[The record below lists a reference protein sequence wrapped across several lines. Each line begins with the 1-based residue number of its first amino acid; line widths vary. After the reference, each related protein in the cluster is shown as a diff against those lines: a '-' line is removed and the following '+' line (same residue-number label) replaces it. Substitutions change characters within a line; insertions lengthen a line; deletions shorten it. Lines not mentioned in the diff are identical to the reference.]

1 MKQITKVGRSFI
13 DNIKSYIIMGLIVV
27 LVPSFALGQNFF
39 QPQENGNKPTEKVV
53 PNEPTEKVVPNE
65 PVEKVVPNE
74 PAEKVVP
81 VVPKVTLPRVAG
93 AIPYGTIFVLK
104 KPITCNDTPVIKN
117 FIENMNG
124 MIPIT
129 IGVDKNPMGVITSL
143 IQLYTNPT
151 TYTFA
156 VVEHFAIKKSCII
169 FQGHD
174 FDIILPERYSP
185 DAPKSER

>member
-27 LVPSFALGQNFF
+27 LVPSFALGQIFF
-39 QPQENGNKPTEKVV
+39 QPQENGN
-53 PNEPTEKVVPNE
+53 EPTEKVM
-65 PVEKVVPNE
+65 
-74 PAEKVVP
+74 P
-81 VVPKVTLPRVAG
+81 VVPKVAPPRIAG

-104 KPITCNDTPVIKN
+104 KPVTCNDTPVIKN

-185 DAPKSER
+185 DAPKPERQALN

>member
-1 MKQITKVGRSFI
+1 MKQTTKVGRSFI

-53 PNEPTEKVVPNE
+53 PNEPTEKVM
-65 PVEKVVPNE
+65 
-74 PAEKVVP
+74 P
-81 VVPKVTLPRVAG
+81 VVPKVAPPRIAG

-104 KPITCNDTPVIKN
+104 KPVTCNDTPVIKT

-124 MIPIT
+124 MVPIT
-129 IGVDKNPMGVITSL
+129 IGVDKNSMGAITSL
-143 IQLYTNPT
+143 VQLYTNPIT
-151 TYTFA
+151 DTFA

-174 FDIILPERYSP
+174 FDIIL
-185 DAPKSER
+185 SERFSHQPAEARKTSI

>member
-1 MKQITKVGRSFI
+1 MDGIQITKVGRSFI

-27 LVPSFALGQNFF
+27 LVPSFALGQNFL
-39 QPQENGNKPTEKVV
+39 QPQENENKPTEKVV
-53 PNEPTEKVVPNE
+53 PNEPT
-65 PVEKVVPNE
+65 
-74 PAEKVVP
+74 EKVVP

-174 FDIILPERYSP
+174 FDIILPERYGRGPSKP
-185 DAPKSER
+185 EAQAFN

>member
-1 MKQITKVGRSFI
+1 MKQTTKVGRSFI

-27 LVPSFALGQNFF
+27 LVPSFALGQIFF
-39 QPQENGNKPTEKVV
+39 QPQENGN
-53 PNEPTEKVVPNE
+53 EPTEKVVT
-65 PVEKVVPNE
+65 
-74 PAEKVVP
+74 
-81 VVPKVTLPRVAG
+81 VVPKVALPRVAG

-104 KPITCNDTPVIKN
+104 KPVTCNDTPVIKN

-129 IGVDKNPMGVITSL
+129 IGIDKNPMGVITSL

-156 VVEHFAIKKSCII
+156 IVEHFAIKKSCII

-174 FDIILPERYSP
+174 FDIILPERYGLA
-185 DAPKSER
+185 APKPQNDKH

>member
-27 LVPSFALGQNFF
+27 LVPSFALGQIFF
-39 QPQENGNKPTEKVV
+39 QPQENG
-53 PNEPTEKVVPNE
+53 NEPTEKVVPNE
-65 PVEKVVPNE
+65 PT
-74 PAEKVVP
+74 EKVVP

-104 KPITCNDTPVIKN
+104 KPINCNDTPVIKN

-156 VVEHFAIKKSCII
+156 IVEHFAIKKSCII

-174 FDIILPERYSP
+174 FDIILPERYGLA
-185 DAPKSER
+185 APKPQNDKH

>member
-1 MKQITKVGRSFI
+1 MKQITKAVQLFG
-13 DNIKSYIIMGLIVV
+13 DNIKSYIIVGLIVV
-27 LVPSFALGQNFF
+27 LVPSFALGQNFL
-39 QPQENGNKPTEKVV
+39 QPQENG
-53 PNEPTEKVVPNE
+53 NEPTEKVVPNE
-65 PVEKVVPNE
+65 PT
-74 PAEKVVP
+74 EKVVP

-143 IQLYTNPT
+143 IQLYTNPIT
-151 TYTFA
+151 DTFA

-185 DAPKSER
+185 DAPKPERQALN

>member
-1 MKQITKVGRSFI
+1 
-13 DNIKSYIIMGLIVV
+13 MGLIVV

-53 PNEPTEKVVPNE
+53 PNEPTEKVM
-65 PVEKVVPNE
+65 
-74 PAEKVVP
+74 P
-81 VVPKVTLPRVAG
+81 VVPKVAPPRIAG

-104 KPITCNDTPVIKN
+104 KPVTCNDTPVIKN

-124 MIPIT
+124 MVPIT
-129 IGVDKNPMGVITSL
+129 IGVDKNSMGAITSL
-143 IQLYTNPT
+143 VQLYTNPIT
-151 TYTFA
+151 DTFA

-174 FDIILPERYSP
+174 FDIILPKRFSFAGPKPERQ
-185 DAPKSER
+185 ALN

>member
-1 MKQITKVGRSFI
+1 MKQTTKVGRSFI

-27 LVPSFALGQNFF
+27 LVPSFALGQNFL
-39 QPQENGNKPTEKVV
+39 QPQENENKPTEKVV
-53 PNEPTEKVVPNE
+53 PNEPT
-65 PVEKVVPNE
+65 
-74 PAEKVVP
+74 EKVVP

-156 VVEHFAIKKSCII
+156 VVEHFAIKKCCII

-185 DAPKSER
+185 DAPKPERQALN

>member
-1 MKQITKVGRSFI
+1 MNQIAKIVQLFTNKL
-13 DNIKSYIIMGLIVV
+13 KSYIVMGFVLV
-27 LVPSFALGQNFF
+27 LVPSFALSQNFA
-39 QPQENGNKPTEKVV
+39 QNQENRNK
-53 PNEPTEKVVPNE
+53 
-65 PVEKVVPNE
+65 
-74 PAEKVVP
+74 PAEKIVP
-81 VVPKVTLPRVAG
+81 NIAAYTAPVGPPYG
-93 AIPYGTIFVLK
+93 AIFMMN
-104 KPITCNDTPVIKN
+104 KPVTCNDTPILKN
-117 FIENMNG
+117 YIQNMNG

-185 DAPKSER
+185 DAPKSVR

>member
-1 MKQITKVGRSFI
+1 MDGIQITKVGRSFI

-27 LVPSFALGQNFF
+27 LVPSFALGQIFF

-53 PNEPTEKVVPNE
+53 PNEPTEKI
-65 PVEKVVPNE
+65 
-74 PAEKVVP
+74 VP

-104 KPITCNDTPVIKN
+104 KPVTCNDTPVIKN

-143 IQLYTNPT
+143 VQLYANPIT
-151 TYTFA
+151 EKF
-156 VVEHFAIKKSCII
+156 VIVEHFVISKSCII

-174 FDIILPERYSP
+174 FDMILPERFGPGSAVP
-185 DAPKSER
+185 EG